1 MLKIAKAKRN
11 NLPFILQSLHPID
24 IFEHMLCANHWAY
37 KDKYIFL
44 CEELIICW
52 RSQRVKERNCRKLC
66 TLLSCCCS
74 VSKLCP
80 TLCNPMD
87 CSPPGSSVHGILQAR
102 ILEWVAVPFS
112 RWSSQ
117 PRSHALQVGSW
128 RKLNPE
134 GNEMQ
139 NVKYL
144 STEV

>member
-80 TLCNPMD
+80 TLQPHGLQPARLLCPWDSPGQNTGMGG
-87 CSPPGSSVHGILQAR
+87 CSILQVIFPTQVSCIAGGFLKK
-102 ILEWVAVPFS
+102 IKPWGEWDA
-112 RWSSQ
+112 
-117 PRSHALQVGSW
+117 
-128 RKLNPE
+128 KC
-134 GNEMQ
+134 
-139 NVKYL
+139 
-144 STEV
+144 